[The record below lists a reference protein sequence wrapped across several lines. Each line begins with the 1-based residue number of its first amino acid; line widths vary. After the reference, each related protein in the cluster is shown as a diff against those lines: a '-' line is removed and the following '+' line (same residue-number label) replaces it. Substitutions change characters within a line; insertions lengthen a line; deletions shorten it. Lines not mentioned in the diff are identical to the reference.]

1 MNSSSGVSF
10 HKFPDDP
17 TLLAAWI
24 DKIPREF
31 HRTLPKQARVCSKHF
46 CELDYVTESF
56 DSNATR
62 RKQRQSVKKKL
73 KPTAIPHVFEGC
85 PRYLTSHC
93 SFASKRT
100 TPMEREKKMEI
111 REEARFADFLEEDRV
126 RTLTDIMNKLDR
138 SMVTGFIHQCVEN
151 ILSFHCIS
159 TTNQD
164 SSPELKCSLL
174 ISSDLSFSAFSN
186 GKALKYRLFSKLI
199 EAANGNKITSMTA
212 LSNVL
217 AALKALTN
225 SDECDT
231 SSLQLLKESIN
242 LLKKFMELPDVDDKS
257 TALLLFI
264 TDQLSLIQSNDHG
277 KRYSANTFIT
287 CFSLYSVSS
296 SCYKSLSKFFQ
307 LPTVRRLKQLSQG
320 FCPSQGN
327 VDLTYLE
334 SRVKNL
340 TSLEKNVILMVDE
353 IYTSE
358 RIEYDNGSFVGYTE
372 EGAVA
377 KTVLAFMIKSV
388 TGHHQDMVAL
398 YPVDKLDAHGLEDKC
413 MKVLS
418 MINDLY
424 YVHAIC
430 VDNHAV
436 NRAFYH
442 NLCSCGCSNSES
454 LLKPFIDNRFSPDRR
469 LYLLFDTTHNLKNIF
484 NNWINRK
491 KFTVPMNDSQISPN
505 FSDIVAVYN
514 KERRIPLK
522 IAHKLS
528 KTSLN
533 PNGIAKTSVKHACSK

>member
-1 MNSSSGVSF
+1 
-10 HKFPDDP
+10 
-17 TLLAAWI
+17 
-24 DKIPREF
+24 
-31 HRTLPKQARVCSKHF
+31 
-46 CELDYVTESF
+46 
-56 DSNATR
+56 
-62 RKQRQSVKKKL
+62 
-73 KPTAIPHVFEGC
+73 
-85 PRYLTSHC
+85 
-93 SFASKRT
+93 
-100 TPMEREKKMEI
+100 
-111 REEARFADFLEEDRV
+111 
-126 RTLTDIMNKLDR
+126 
-138 SMVTGFIHQCVEN
+138 
-151 ILSFHCIS
+151 
-159 TTNQD
+159 
-164 SSPELKCSLL
+164 
-174 ISSDLSFSAFSN
+174 
-186 GKALKYRLFSKLI
+186 
-199 EAANGNKITSMTA
+199 MTA

-217 AALKALTN
+217 AILKALIN

-231 SSLQLLKESIN
+231 SSLQLLKESID
-242 LLKKFMELPDVDDKS
+242 LLKKFMELPEVDDKS
-257 TALLLFI
+257 TALLVFI

-287 CFSLYSVSS
+287 CFSWYSVSS

-454 LLKPFIDNRFSPDRR
+454 LLKPFIDNPFSPDRR